1 MSAEFGHSLLQEIFN
16 IATSEYSN
24 NPSNMSWFTVKGY
37 AEALI
42 ELAKENDNG

>member
-1 MSAEFGHSLLQEIFN
+1 MRDNFGHSLLQQIFD

>member
-24 NPSNMSWFTVKGY
+24 NPSNRSWFTVKGY
-37 AEALI
+37 CEVLLAL
-42 ELAKENDNG
+42 EEQC

>member
-1 MSAEFGHSLLQEIFN
+1 MSTKFGCSLLQEIFD

-37 AEALI
+37 AEALLTL
-42 ELAKENDNG
+42 EED

>member
-1 MSAEFGHSLLQEIFN
+1 MATFGHSLLREIFN

-37 AEALI
+37 AEAL
-42 ELAKENDNG
+42 LALEEQC

>member
-1 MSAEFGHSLLQEIFN
+1 MSAKFGHSLLQEIFN

-37 AEALI
+37 AEALLSL
-42 ELAKENDNG
+42 EED